1 MDNTI
6 QTEKFVYLALSFL
19 LILGTVFFPLNSVWI
34 TWKTFTKLNEQVDV
48 VNQVNNIDDKLLQK
62 VNTIRESKTIINE
75 DQFDPESINIG
86 KTNPFTE

>member
-6 QTEKFVYLALSFL
+6 QTEKFIYLALSFL
-19 LILGTVFFPLNSVWI
+19 LILGIVFFPLNSVWI
-34 TWKTFTKLNEQVDV
+34 TWRTFIKLNEQVNV

-75 DQFDPESINIG
+75 DQFDPESINTG
-86 KTNPFTE
+86 KINPFTE